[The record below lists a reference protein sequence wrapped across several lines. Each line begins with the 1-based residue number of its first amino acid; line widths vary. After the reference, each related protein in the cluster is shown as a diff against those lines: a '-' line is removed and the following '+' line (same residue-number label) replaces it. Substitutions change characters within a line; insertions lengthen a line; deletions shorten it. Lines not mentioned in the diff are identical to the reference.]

1 MTYPTLKTHRVTWYT
16 DVEAADALEAVRKV
30 ASENF
35 QARIAE
41 GFNGTACVFE
51 CREMPSAPVTP
62 AQLPKPVTIDLAEH
76 RYHLECIYADTCFP
90 DYWGGHHLAHIQVPV
105 WNGMSLAE
113 LKKALMSELNEGAV
127 AGSDAPHDYDEQWY
141 AAARFAVQA
150 IEAFAVRAIEAKTPA
165 EAAENLFPLL
175 IPQGDDDDVPT
186 VYAFFVFRP
195 TEVRTR
201 KVWSGLPRPDE
212 EGEDDGKPDEAD
224 PTCSEFRP

>member
-1 MTYPTLKTHRVTWYT
+1 MTYPTLKTHRVTWHI

-41 GFNGTACVFE
+41 GRPSTACVFMCE
-51 CREMPSAPVTP
+51 CECEDHEG
-62 AQLPKPVTIDLAEH
+62 QPVTIDLAEH
-76 RYHLECIYADTCFP
+76 RYHLECCHADTCLS
-90 DYWGGHHLAHIQVPV
+90 DYWGGHHLAHVQVPV

-113 LKKALMSELNEGAV
+113 LKKALMAELNEGAV
-127 AGSDAPHDYDEQWY
+127 AGAGYPGDWDEQWY
-141 AAARFAVQA
+141 AAARDAVQA

-165 EAAENLFPLL
+165 AAAENLFPLL

-212 EGEDDGKPDEAD
+212 EGEDDGRPDEAD

>member
-1 MTYPTLKTHRVTWYT
+1 MTYPTLKTHRVTWHI

-41 GFNGTACVFE
+41 GCDGTACVFE
-51 CREMPSAPVTP
+51 CREGHEG
-62 AQLPKPVTIDLAEH
+62 QPVTIDLAEH
-76 RYHLECIYADTCFP
+76 RYHLECCHADTCFP

-113 LKKALMSELNEGAV
+113 LKKALMAELNEGAV
-127 AGSDAPHDYDEQWY
+127 AGSGYPGDHDEQWY
-141 AAARFAVQA
+141 AAARAAVQA
-150 IEAFAVRAIEAKTPA
+150 IEAKT
-165 EAAENLFPLL
+165 AAGADNLFPLL
-175 IPQGDDDDVPT
+175 IPQTEDDDDVPT

-201 KVWSGLPRPDE
+201 KVWTTDE

>member
-1 MTYPTLKTHRVTWYT
+1 MTYPTIKTHRVTWYI

-30 ASENF
+30 ACENF
-35 QARIAE
+35 QARIAQ
-41 GFNGTACVFE
+41 GRPYSACVFVCSCE
-51 CREMPSAPVTP
+51 DHEGQA
-62 AQLPKPVTIDLAEH
+62 VTIDLAEH
-76 RYHLECIYADTCFP
+76 RYQLECCHADTCFP

-113 LKKALMSELNEGAV
+113 LKKALMAELAEGAV
-127 AGSDAPHDYDEQWY
+127 AGAGYPGDHDEQWY
-141 AAARFAVQA
+141 AAARDAVQA

-165 EAAENLFPLL
+165 AAAENLFPLL

-195 TEVRTR
+195 TEIRAR
-201 KVWSGLPRPDE
+201 KVWSDLPRPGDE
-212 EGEDDGKPDEAD
+212 AEDDGKPDEAD

>member
-30 ASENF
+30 ACENF
-35 QARIAE
+35 LPRIAQ
-41 GFNGTACVFE
+41 GRPGTACVFE
-51 CREMPSAPVTP
+51 CRE
-62 AQLPKPVTIDLAEH
+62 AQEGQGVTIDLAEH
-76 RYHLECIYADTCFP
+76 RYHLECIHADTCFP
-90 DYWGGHHLAHIQVPV
+90 DYWGGHHLAHVQVPV

-113 LKKALMSELNEGAV
+113 LKKALMSELNEDAV
-127 AGSDAPHDYDEQWY
+127 AGAGYPGDHDEQWY
-141 AAARFAVQA
+141 AAARDAVQA

-165 EAAENLFPLL
+165 AAAENLFPLL
-175 IPQGDDDDVPT
+175 VPQTEDDDVPT

-201 KVWSGLPRPDE
+201 KVWTTDE

>member
-30 ASENF
+30 ACENF
-35 QARIAE
+35 QARIAQ
-41 GFNGTACVFE
+41 GRPGTACVFE
-51 CREMPSAPVTP
+51 CREGHEGQA
-62 AQLPKPVTIDLAEH
+62 VTIDLAEH
-76 RYHLECIYADTCFP
+76 RYHLECIHADTCFP

-105 WNGMSLAE
+105 YNGMSLAE

-127 AGSDAPHDYDEQWY
+127 AGAGYPGDHDEQWY
-141 AAARFAVQA
+141 AAARDAVQA

-165 EAAENLFPLL
+165 AAAENLFPLL

-212 EGEDDGKPDEAD
+212 EGEDDGRPDEAD
-224 PTCSEFRP
+224 PTCSEIRP

>member
-1 MTYPTLKTHRVTWYT
+1 MTYPTLKTHRVTWRI

-35 QARIAE
+35 QARIAQ
-41 GFNGTACVFE
+41 GRPGTACVFE
-51 CREMPSAPVTP
+51 CREGHEGRA
-62 AQLPKPVTIDLAEH
+62 VTIDLAEH
-76 RYHLECIYADTCFP
+76 RYHLECCHADTCFP

-105 WNGMSLAE
+105 WNGMSLDV

-127 AGSDAPHDYDEQWY
+127 GGSDAPHDYDEQWY

-165 EAAENLFPLL
+165 AAAENLFPLL

-201 KVWSGLPRPDE
+201 KVWTSDE
-212 EGEDDGKPDEAD
+212 EGADDGRPDEAD

>member
-1 MTYPTLKTHRVTWYT
+1 MTYPTLKTHRVTWYI

-41 GFNGTACVFE
+41 GCDGTACVFLCCE
-51 CREMPSAPVTP
+51 IPVTP
-62 AQLPKPVTIDLAEH
+62 AQLPKLVTIDLAEH
-76 RYHLECIYADTCFP
+76 RYHLECCHADTCFP
-90 DYWGGHHLAHIQVPV
+90 DYWGGHHLAHVQVPV

-113 LKKALMSELNEGAV
+113 LKKALMAELNEGAV
-127 AGSDAPHDYDEQWY
+127 AGAGYPGDHDEQWY
-141 AAARFAVQA
+141 AAARDAVQA

-165 EAAENLFPLL
+165 AAENLFPLL
-175 IPQGDDDDVPT
+175 IPQGEDDDVPT

-224 PTCSEFRP
+224 PTCSEIRP

>member
-1 MTYPTLKTHRVTWYT
+1 MTYPTLKTHRVTWHI

-35 QARIAE
+35 QPRIAQ
-41 GFNGTACVFE
+41 GRPGTACVFE
-51 CREMPSAPVTP
+51 CREGHEGQA
-62 AQLPKPVTIDLAEH
+62 VTIDLAEH
-76 RYHLECIYADTCFP
+76 RYHLECIHADTCLP
-90 DYWGGHHLAHIQVPV
+90 DYWGGHHLAHVQVPV
-105 WNGMSLAE
+105 WNGMSLVE

-127 AGSDAPHDYDEQWY
+127 AGSDAPHDWDEQWY
-141 AAARFAVQA
+141 AAARDAVRA

-165 EAAENLFPLL
+165 AAAENLFPLL
-175 IPQGDDDDVPT
+175 IPQCDDDDVPT

-224 PTCSEFRP
+224 PTCSEIRP

>member
-41 GFNGTACVFE
+41 GYEGTACVFVCE
-51 CREMPSAPVTP
+51 CEDHEGRA
-62 AQLPKPVTIDLAEH
+62 VTIDLAEH
-76 RYHLECIYADTCFP
+76 RYQLECCHADTCFP

-105 WNGMSLAE
+105 YNGMSLAE

-127 AGSDAPHDYDEQWY
+127 DGSDAPHDYDEQWY

-165 EAAENLFPLL
+165 AAAENLFPLL

-201 KVWSGLPRPDE
+201 KVWTDLPRPDEEGEDE

-224 PTCSEFRP
+224 PTCSEIRP

>member
-1 MTYPTLKTHRVTWYT
+1 MTYPTLKTHRVTWYI

-30 ASENF
+30 ACDNF

-41 GFNGTACVFE
+41 GRPGTACVFVCSCE
-51 CREMPSAPVTP
+51 DHEGQA
-62 AQLPKPVTIDLAEH
+62 VTIDLAEH
-76 RYHLECIYADTCFP
+76 RYQLECIHADTCFP

-105 WNGMSLAE
+105 YNGMSLAE

-127 AGSDAPHDYDEQWY
+127 DGSDAPHDHDEQWY

-165 EAAENLFPLL
+165 AAAENLFPLL

-201 KVWSGLPRPDE
+201 KVWTDLPRPDE

>member
-1 MTYPTLKTHRVTWYT
+1 MTYPTLKTHRVTWYI

-41 GFNGTACVFE
+41 GYDGAACVFE
-51 CREMPSAPVTP
+51 CREGHEGQA
-62 AQLPKPVTIDLAEH
+62 VTIDLAEH
-76 RYHLECIYADTCFP
+76 RYQLECIHADTCFP

-105 WNGMSLAE
+105 WNGMSLTE

-127 AGSDAPHDYDEQWY
+127 AGSGYPGDHDEQWY
-141 AAARFAVQA
+141 AAARDAVRA

-165 EAAENLFPLL
+165 VSAAENLFPLL

-195 TEVRTR
+195 TEVRAR
-201 KVWSGLPRPDE
+201 KVWTTDE
-212 EGEDDGKPDEAD
+212 EGEDDGRPDEAD